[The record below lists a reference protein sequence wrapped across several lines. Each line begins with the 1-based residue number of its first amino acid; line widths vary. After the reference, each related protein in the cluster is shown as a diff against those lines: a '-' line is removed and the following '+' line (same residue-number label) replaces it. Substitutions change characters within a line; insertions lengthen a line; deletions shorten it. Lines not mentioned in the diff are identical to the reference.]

1 MTNKKKSN
9 CGRPAGRIKTAKIE
23 ISIEPAVKDE
33 FMTLLRN
40 QGKTASVE
48 IGLWIRDYIKN
59 NKLEEEEEMKVV
71 SFFSGLGGLDK
82 GFVDTGYDII
92 WANDFDKYAVQTYK
106 ANFGDHIVLGDIN
119 EIPLEEI
126 PDCDILIGGFP
137 CQPFSMMGQQKGF
150 EDTRGTLFFRIAE
163 IVDDKI
169 KRGKKPKAIILE
181 NVRSLRTHNNGETYK
196 EIYRIL
202 HDVLGYNVFCDI
214 LNSADYGVPQTR
226 NRTYIVC
233 FDNKNA
239 KFEFPEKEK
248 LIKTLQDLLEPEVD
262 DKYFLSDRI
271 LPTILSDG
279 TGGYKAKSEIDLKI
293 ARPLC
298 ATMAKMHRACQD
310 NYVTQN
316 GRVRRLTPRECAR
329 LQGFQDSFVIP
340 VSDSQAYKQFGNAV
354 TVNVSKAVAQS
365 VKATLINLGEWKD

>member
-1 MTNKKKSN
+1 
-9 CGRPAGRIKTAKIE
+9 
-23 ISIEPAVKDE
+23 
-33 FMTLLRN
+33 
-40 QGKTASVE
+40 
-48 IGLWIRDYIKN
+48 
-59 NKLEEEEEMKVV
+59 
-71 SFFSGLGGLDK
+71 
-82 GFVDTGYDII
+82 
-92 WANDFDKYAVQTYK
+92 
-106 ANFGDHIVLGDIN
+106 
-119 EIPLEEI
+119 
-126 PDCDILIGGFP
+126 
-137 CQPFSMMGQQKGF
+137 MMGQQKGF

-181 NVRSLRTHNNGETYK
+181 NVRSLRTHNNGKTYK
-196 EIYRIL
+196 EIHRIL
-202 HDVLGYNVFCDI
+202 QDVLGYKVFCEI

-233 FDNKNA
+233 FDNQKAEYN
-239 KFEFPEKEK
+239 FPVKQE
-248 LIKTLQDLLEPEVD
+248 LDKTLQDLLEQDVD
-262 DKYFLSDRI
+262 NKYFLSDRI

-310 NYVTQN
+310 NYVTQK

-329 LQGFQDSFVIP
+329 LQGFDDSFIIP
-340 VSDSQAYKQFGNAV
+340 VSDCQAYKQFGNAV

-365 VKATLINLGEWKD
+365 VKDTLKELGEWVD